1 MVSKDKDNLLSRL
14 VLRPLASRLFLLF
27 VVITLLIVLVLLVLY
42 FSILSIDSSTLLESS
57 LIVLNLI
64 SVYALVTIS
73 WFLFK
78 IEQQRDK
85 NQANIQQR
93 HEWQSI
99 INQLHELVDIVDE
112 EIRRAYLPSQ
122 SSITLQINVGLNII
136 SARKISRHYLPI
148 ESHLKKL
155 DELMLSELERQK
167 KANNR
172 GTNGDQSS
180 TRDQMAQ
187 DFQEERQRSVETIRE
202 KINKILD
209 YLEKNNIKGAEQ
221 EFIDFSN
228 EHYSLII
235 NALNFFELYTV

>member
-14 VLRPLASRLFLLF
+14 VFRPIASRLFLLF
-27 VVITLLIVLVLLVLY
+27 VVLTLLIVLVLLVLY
-42 FSILSIDSSTLLESS
+42 FSIPSIDSSTLLEFS

-85 NQANIQQR
+85 NQANIQQKR
-93 HEWQSI
+93 EWQSVV
-99 INQLHELVDIVDE
+99 NQLHGLVDIVDE
-112 EIRRAYLPSQ
+112 EIRRSYLPSQ
-122 SSITLQINVGLNII
+122 SSVTPQINVGLNII
-136 SARKISRHYLPI
+136 SIRKISRHYIPI

-155 DELMLSELERQK
+155 DELMLGGVERQK

-172 GTNGDQSS
+172 ETNRDQSS
-180 TRDQMAQ
+180 ARDQSAQ

-202 KINKILD
+202 KINRTLD
-209 YLEKNNIKGAEQ
+209 YLEKI
-221 EFIDFSN
+221 
-228 EHYSLII
+228 
-235 NALNFFELYTV
+235 T